1 MKLKN
6 YELQEIIDCIRQC
19 DGEFGLATRNKEAF
33 EDLKNNENNLRE
45 YNGRIFLNAE
55 NLINKLKLINKPVE
69 TTNEQSNLELEPEY
83 FKDLNSILGSYY
95 EMFEDD
101 ETKENELALVE
112 VLQDR
117 IDFLED

>member
-1 MKLKN
+1 MNLKQVTK
-6 YELQEIIDCIRQC
+6 ELTKKRD
-19 DGEFGLATRNKEAF
+19 K
-33 EDLKNNENNLRE
+33 EDLSDSNLE
-45 YNGRIFLNAE
+45 FEAYIDGIKDCFN
-55 NLINKLKLINKPVE
+55 LINKPVE